1 MESLVQPFS
10 MQVSPSQKVVVE
22 PIIRLTVMADC
33 SQFASNVNVIQ
44 MLVDH
49 PTMSVFIQ
57 NVVITVN
64 NIHSIIKKLHTEFLN
79 FQEATVQFR
88 KFIKNKREN
97 MGYNLDVGSEVAPP
111 GGVGVLDATS
121 SLTQTLKKSFSV
133 DSIYKEEDNQSEV
146 NRSNS
151 EFDLSSKGKESSFY
165 SSKKEVWGIGKSGAN
180 LSRILHAGHFA
191 LNLLPN
197 QGRAQLVLITD
208 GAMKSN
214 VHDNTFVRQFAEQ
227 DITCHVIQIGYSSGF
242 IPGRNFGFVPDTE
255 ILQFLSRAT
264 NGSFMYSDAC
274 TPRLPDDVALFNAAD
289 VPSPSVTSAEPL
301 HRTEFPIVQF
311 VDINRAKHIK
321 TPNIFHRQFLF
332 REVILTRQHHSE
344 LRLQADGDSQGRRE
358 LSGGNLMEGDLLRDR
373 FNFPWDPYAK
383 APEGDWRLLKYREYI
398 LPSEFSHIIAARA
411 REGFSVQSV
420 AFDNGT
426 GSKHLDSGI
435 HDLEASDLTSVRK
448 ERIQIVM
455 TMRWQPNIIIE
466 YRIKATWLPT
476 IIGNGAKSLSSQD
489 ILMSC
494 NIFSRGKAPRA
505 EIFVR
510 TDTGF
515 AHMLQNW
522 DMLKRRAQMMGV
534 VTGSIYFGEAY
545 AAPVYSKIEKLKT
558 YLVDIYE
565 SDEVLRTIIGF
576 PTKFWLNA
584 SSGAESSAP
593 ASVSSNQ
600 PDSRSTSS
608 NLTRSSI
615 VQQMTSYIEA
625 FKKIWERINNS
636 EARARTRCWYDPGCI
651 DLLVG
656 DVSPFMTPKLSSTYN
671 EEFVLNI
678 EEDILLMLNHVKDVV
693 REWSDFEAA
702 DGTFVRIVHKLS
714 SMSAVNNEELKDL
727 FTPSLGYP
735 PSFCE
740 LRVRH
745 EYGRLITLRL
755 LFFNVEVLGRQKI
768 IEHIIHS
775 LKVNKY
781 TKASCNMI
789 CERPFSRMLMR
800 DSVHFTDITATG
812 SNNEV
817 SVRPAGNLTKN
828 QSRAKAW
835 YLPVA
840 MWLTSEYIVRD
851 YLKHMTWSWQTD
863 SHQDVYHKENKM
875 MPIHDLAFQ
884 FLCQVRL
891 DQVNE
896 TYLSI

>member
-1 MESLVQPFS
+1 
-10 MQVSPSQKVVVE
+10 
-22 PIIRLTVMADC
+22 
-33 SQFASNVNVIQ
+33 

-57 NVVITVN
+57 NVVIN
-64 NIHSIIKKLHTEFLN
+64 AKNINTIIRKLHSEFLN
-79 FQEATVQFR
+79 FQETSVQFR
-88 KFIKNKREN
+88 KFMKQKREH

-111 GGVGVLDATS
+111 GGVGVFDATS
-121 SLTQTLKKSFSV
+121 LSNQSVKKPFSV
-133 DSIYKEEDNQSEV
+133 DSTPLLDKEEELRMPIH
-146 NRSNS
+146 RSMS
-151 EFDLSSKGKESSFY
+151 DLDLLNKSKDTSFH

-191 LNLLPN
+191 LKLIPH
-197 QGRAQLVLITD
+197 QGRAQLILITD

-214 VHDNTFVRQFAEQ
+214 VHDNTFVRQFAEE
-227 DITCHVIQIGYSSGF
+227 DITCHIIQIGYSSGF

-255 ILQFLSRAT
+255 ILQFLARAT

-274 TPRLPDDVALFNAAD
+274 TPPLPANTVLFHGLET
-289 VPSPSVTSAEPL
+289 PSPTATSS
-301 HRTEFPIVQF
+301 TESTPDKEYPIVKF
-311 VDINRAKHIK
+311 VDINKAKHLE

-332 REVILTRQHHSE
+332 REIILTRHHHSE
-344 LRLQADGDSQGRRE
+344 IRLQADGESQGRSGNNIMENDILRE
-358 LSGGNLMEGDLLRDR
+358 R
-373 FNFPWDPYAK
+373 FNFPWDPFAK
-383 APEGDWRLLKYREYI
+383 APEGDWRLLKYREYT

-411 REGFSVQSV
+411 REGFTVQSV
-420 AFDNGT
+420 AFDDGT
-426 GSKHLDSGI
+426 GSKHHSSGI
-435 HDLEASDLTSVRK
+435 QELEASDLTSVRK
-448 ERIQIVM
+448 ERIQIIM

-476 IIGNGAKSLSSQD
+476 IIGNSATSYPSED

-510 TDTGF
+510 TDAEF

-565 SDEVLRTIIGF
+565 GDEVLRTIIGF
-576 PTKFWLNA
+576 PNKFWMNA
-584 SSGAESSAP
+584 TSNSASMESSTA
-593 ASVSSNQ
+593 ASFSSHV
-600 PDSRSTSS
+600 PESRHMNSLPNRT
-608 NLTRSSI
+608 SI
-615 VQQMTSYIEA
+615 VQQMNSFIES
-625 FKKIWERINNS
+625 FKIIWERINNS
-636 EARARTRCWYDPGCI
+636 ESRARTRCWYDPGCI

-671 EEFVLNI
+671 EDFVLNI
-678 EEDILLMLNHVKDVV
+678 EEDISIMLNHVKAVV
-693 REWSDFEAA
+693 QEWSDFEAE
-702 DGTFVRIVHKLS
+702 DGTFVRIVHKLAS
-714 SMSAVNNEELKDL
+714 TPAVNSEDLKDV

-745 EYGRLITLRL
+745 EYGRLLTLRL
-755 LFFNVEVLGRQKI
+755 LFFNVEVVARQKI
-768 IEHIIHS
+768 IEHLIH
-775 LKVNKY
+775 LMKTNVY

-800 DSVHFTDITATG
+800 DNIHFTDITATG
-812 SNNEV
+812 SNNEI
-817 SVRPAGNLTKN
+817 SILPAGNLTKN

-840 MWLTSEYIVRD
+840 MWLTSEYVVRD

-863 SHQDVYHKENKM
+863 SHQDSYHKENKM

-891 DQVNE
+891 DQVKFNS
-896 TYLSI
+896 T